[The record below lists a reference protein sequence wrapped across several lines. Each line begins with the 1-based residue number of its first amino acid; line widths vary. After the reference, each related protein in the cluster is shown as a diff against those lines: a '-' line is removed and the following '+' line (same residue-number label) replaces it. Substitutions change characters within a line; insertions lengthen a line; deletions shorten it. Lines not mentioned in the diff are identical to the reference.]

1 MKAKS
6 RRIAGSRS
14 RSRIG
19 FEWLAAIYIFF
30 RQYLAR
36 FGARVAD
43 AE

>member
-1 MKAKS
+1 MK
-6 RRIAGSRS
+6 RGAGEKRALV
-14 RSRIG
+14 RARIG
-19 FEWLAAIYIFF
+19 FEWLGAIYIFF